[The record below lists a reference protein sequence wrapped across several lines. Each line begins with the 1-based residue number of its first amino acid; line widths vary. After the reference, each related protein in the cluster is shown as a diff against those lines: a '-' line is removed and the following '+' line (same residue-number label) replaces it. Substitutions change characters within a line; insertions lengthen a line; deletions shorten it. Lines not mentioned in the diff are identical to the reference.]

1 MKKIYKLI
9 LSLILILTLSSC
21 AYSEPDAKFTVTALG
36 FSEEKNTVNAYLQAI
51 DFATTGNGN
60 INTFLTQGEGDNIPL
75 ALSNIKSKLS
85 KAPSF
90 EHCQIVFLSDGIE
103 GELLKHT
110 LDCLVRLGMS
120 QRVTLAYTKNIEDAL
135 SSGKITS
142 GNEMVSL
149 IKQNAKEWGF
159 GGHTALFEI
168 KTAVL
173 ENGGNFALCHI
184 ETKNEEIKFSGLA
197 EYKGS
202 QKKKLLNLKQSQI
215 YAKEQTGEK

>member
-9 LSLILILTLSSC
+9 LPIVLILTLSSC

-36 FSEEKNTVNAYLQAI
+36 FSQERNTLNAYLQAI
-51 DFATTGNGN
+51 DFATTENGN
-60 INTFLTQGEGDNIPL
+60 INTFLTKGEGDNISL

-103 GELLKHT
+103 GKNLYNV

-120 QRVTLAYTKNIEDAL
+120 QRVTLAYTKNIEEAL
-135 SSGKITS
+135 SNSKITS

-149 IKQNAKEWGF
+149 IKQNAEEWGF

-173 ENGGNFALCHI
+173 ENGGDFALCHI

-197 EYKGS
+197 EYKGG
-202 QKKKLLNLKQSQI
+202 QKQRLLNLKQSQI
-215 YAKEQTGEK
+215 YAKEQKGEK